1 MSRHSG
7 PGEDSLETVLKRTAS
22 AAGRMMPQSN
32 EQGLIREA
40 KYVIMHGW
48 QNRADVI
55 TCSILRWK
63 DYPGLLG

>member
-32 EQGLIREA
+32 EQVLIREA
-40 KYVIMHGW
+40 KYAIMHG
-48 QNRADVI
+48 
-55 TCSILRWK
+55 
-63 DYPGLLG
+63 